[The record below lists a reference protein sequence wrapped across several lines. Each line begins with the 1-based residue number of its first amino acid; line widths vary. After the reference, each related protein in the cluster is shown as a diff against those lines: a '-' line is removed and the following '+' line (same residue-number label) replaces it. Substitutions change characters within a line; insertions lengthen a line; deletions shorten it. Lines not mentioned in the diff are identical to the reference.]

1 MFLLKTITSRLMHH
15 TPPVAVAVAVGFNY
29 STGTGH
35 QYTIKENAL
44 TIFDLTFTFNG
55 KNYDLI
61 NTDIHGSTL
70 IQIISDV
77 LTSYASIN
85 HKGFV
90 SENPEQNLICLAIT
104 NHLKTMGYKIKGL
117 GNNNNTYQ
125 L

>member
-15 TPPVAVAVAVGFNY
+15 TPPVAVAVGFNY

-55 KNYDLI
+55 TNYDLI